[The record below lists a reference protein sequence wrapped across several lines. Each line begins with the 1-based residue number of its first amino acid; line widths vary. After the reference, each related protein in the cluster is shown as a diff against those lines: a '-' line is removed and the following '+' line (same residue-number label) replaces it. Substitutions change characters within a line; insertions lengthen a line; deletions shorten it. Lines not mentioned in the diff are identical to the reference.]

1 MRKPLHY
8 YTEVQRPFEEVC
20 DVLLDAA
27 RILRS
32 AGEEAGRHAGELM
45 ARLMIEVAPLEIGA
59 RFMAEV
65 LRVERSEEVALIQLR
80 WRAAEHGGL
89 FPEVDAVLEAYPLSH
104 EETQLSFI
112 GYYEPPLGV
121 LGAVGDSLLLH
132 GLAEAAARR
141 FLLDL
146 ARRIEVE
153 TVPAGE
159 REAA

>member
-1 MRKPLHY
+1 MKKPLYH
-8 YTEVQRPFEEVC
+8 YTEVERPFEEVC
-20 DVLLDAA
+20 DVLLDPA
-27 RILRS
+27 RMLQS
-32 AGEEAGRHAGELM
+32 AGEEAGRQAGELM

-59 RFMAEV
+59 RFVADV
-65 LRVERSEEVALIQLR
+65 LRVQRSEEVALIQLR

-89 FPEVDAVLEAYPLSH
+89 FPKVDAVLEAYPLSNG
-104 EETQLSFI
+104 ETQLSFI

-121 LGAVGDSLLLH
+121 LGAMGDSLLLH

-146 ARRIEVE
+146 ARRIEAE
-153 TVPAGE
+153 TAPAGE